1 MRRRTWAWAR
11 LVGGAAVLAVLVW
24 RLGSGPF
31 LHGVRG
37 LGTGPVLG
45 VLAITSVTT
54 VFCAW
59 RWSVVARG
67 LGMDLPVGAAI
78 AACYRSQF
86 LNGVLPGGV
95 LGDVHR
101 GVRQGRDTGDVG
113 RGLRAVVWERAAGQV
128 VQAVVTAVVLL
139 ALASP
144 LRSAMPVV
152 LVSAVLGAV
161 LVALV
166 LRALSRRPSW
176 APARALRAAG
186 ADIRHGLLASSAWPR
201 VGLASVVV
209 VVGHTGTFLVAAHA
223 VGVAASPA
231 RLVPLALVVLLA
243 GAVPLNVLGWG
254 PREGVAAWLF
264 AAAGLGPGPGV
275 ATATA
280 FGLLGL
286 VATLPGALV
295 LAVERLPRPA
305 GAPTGVYNAGE
316 APDAWVLV
324 QDRREGAAHG

>member
-1 MRRRTWAWAR
+1 VVRA
-11 LVGGAAVLAVLVW
+11 VGGAAVLAVLVW

-31 LHGVRG
+31 LDGVRG
-37 LGTGPVLG
+37 LGTGPVLS

-54 VFCAW
+54 VCCAW

-67 LGMDLPVGAAI
+67 LGMDLPVRAAI
-78 AACYRSQF
+78 AAYYRSQL

-101 GVRQGRDTGDVG
+101 GVRQGRDTGDIG
-113 RGLRAVVWERAAGQV
+113 RGLRAVAWERSAGQV
-128 VQAVVTAVVLL
+128 VQAVVASVVLL
-139 ALASP
+139 TLASP
-144 LRSAMPVV
+144 ARSAMPLVV
-152 LVSAVLGAV
+152 VSAVVGTV
-161 LVALV
+161 LVALA

-176 APARALRAAG
+176 TPARALRAAA
-186 ADIRHGLLASSAWPR
+186 ADIRQGLLASSAWPR

-209 VVGHTGTFLVAAHA
+209 VVGHTATFLIAAHA

-231 RLVPLALVVLLA
+231 RLLPLALVVLLA
-243 GAVPLNVLGWG
+243 AAVPLNVLGWG
-254 PREGVAAWLF
+254 PREGVAAWVF
-264 AAAGLGPGPGV
+264 AAAGLGAGPGV

-295 LAVERLPRPA
+295 LAVDRLPRAA
-305 GAPTGVYNAGE
+305 GAATGVYNAGQP
-316 APDAWVLV
+316 PDAWVLV
-324 QDRREGAAHG
+324 RDRREGAAHG